1 VTLVRAE
8 LCRYRL
14 PFVGQFATARERP
27 RDREG
32 LLLRLTDA
40 AGLVGLGE
48 AAPLASFG
56 GGTVGQTLPILAAM
70 AQASVGQRLEAVEAL
85 LQRTSP
91 EPPGAA
97 AARCAF
103 ETALLDLRAQHLGRP
118 LASVL
123 NGQATRTVTV
133 NAMLGATA
141 SAEEARQVVQAGF
154 GCLKLKV
161 GLLPSEAREI
171 ARVEAVRAAVGPE
184 ARLRLDANGAWSV
197 EQAIH
202 LLRELEPLGIELV
215 EQPVPADD
223 LAGLAAVRAA
233 TTIPIA
239 ADEAV
244 RGPEQARR
252 VIEAG
257 AADLLVVKP
266 MLAGGPRRAFEIAS
280 LAASAGLGALVTTT
294 IDAGPGL
301 ALALHL
307 AATLPEP
314 RLACGLATAALLV
327 DDLIEP
333 GLPIVQGAMSLPA
346 APGLGVRLDPA
357 GLERYTSDWQA
368 LAATPVGRTAR
379 A

>member
-1 VTLVRAE
+1 
-8 LCRYRL
+8 
-14 PFVGQFATARERP
+14 
-27 RDREG
+27 
-32 LLLRLTDA
+32 
-40 AGLVGLGE
+40 
-48 AAPLASFG
+48 
-56 GGTVGQTLPILAAM
+56 
-70 AQASVGQRLEAVEAL
+70 
-85 LQRTSP
+85 
-91 EPPGAA
+91 
-97 AARCAF
+97 
-103 ETALLDLRAQHLGRP
+103 
-118 LASVL
+118 
-123 NGQATRTVTV
+123 
-133 NAMLGATA
+133 
-141 SAEEARQVVQAGF
+141 
-154 GCLKLKV
+154 
-161 GLLPSEAREI
+161 
-171 ARVEAVRAAVGPE
+171 
-184 ARLRLDANGAWSV
+184 
-197 EQAIH
+197 
-202 LLRELEPLGIELV
+202 
-215 EQPVPADD
+215 
-223 LAGLAAVRAA
+223 
-233 TTIPIA
+233 
-239 ADEAV
+239 
-244 RGPEQARR
+244 